1 MDKTPNRECNTEGNN
16 KSEKSF
22 HNSYFYQYSINKKN
36 SYSKPFNRGRT
47 ASSTDKKNSFLPMI
61 NRGLELLT
69 KKKKGKI
76 ILNFQNGG
84 NLYDKVNF
92 DDQNDRDF
100 LLIQI
105 YNSQNDI
112 KKKNNEIKNLKE
124 MFEIIENLYHF
135 DHQN

>member
-1 MDKTPNRECNTEGNN
+1 MKNNEIGKLKSTIRLDKTPNRECNTEGNN

-22 HNSYFYQYSINKKN
+22 HNSYFYQYSMN
-36 SYSKPFNRGRT
+36 
-47 ASSTDKKNSFLPMI
+47 KKNSFLPMI

-92 DDQNDRDF
+92 DDLNKRDY

-105 YNSQNDI
+105 SNSQNDI
-112 KKKNNEIKNLKE
+112 KKKIMK
-124 MFEIIENLYHF
+124 
-135 DHQN
+135 